1 LIHNDRGGPPPL
13 NRQSAS
19 PVVTA
24 TPVRPRMQSD
34 NLGCVVRTRHAYEDR
49 IVGHLAWF
57 GFLIVP
63 LSLGVVGW
71 IIVAE
76 ELLSG
81 DLCRPGSIPPR

>member
-63 LSLGVVGW
+63 LSLV
-71 IIVAE
+71 
-76 ELLSG
+76 LLRHSF
-81 DLCRPGSIPPR
+81 CTTAF